1 MAAAATQPAWEAVIG
16 LETHVQLGTESKIFT
31 AASTA
36 FGDDPNTHIDELKAK
51 RLQPPLNSV
60 VIEQGSRATRIL
72 IVSQGRLAVEQQ
84 LPGQAMRTLAEV
96 GPGDLLGEMALFGG
110 GEHSARVRVV
120 EEPTVLLSIERAAV
134 LDALLFDGD
143 LSAELLHMSS
153 ERCRQSNQMI
163 GLLLDGLEACAAN
176 DAEALTPILEKL
188 NGSTESMV
196 RAAELLGSLRASIAK
211 PS

>member
-1 MAAAATQPAWEAVIG
+1 M
-16 LETHVQLGTESKIFT
+16 
-31 AASTA
+31 
-36 FGDDPNTHIDELKAK
+36 
-51 RLQPPLNSV
+51 
-60 VIEQGSRATRIL
+60 
-72 IVSQGRLAVEQQ
+72 
-84 LPGQAMRTLAEV
+84 
-96 GPGDLLGEMALFGG
+96 
-110 GEHSARVRVV
+110 
-120 EEPTVLLSIERAAV
+120 LLSIERAAV

>member
-1 MAAAATQPAWEAVIG
+1 MFATTPEASSWRQRLQLL
-16 LETHVQLGTESKIFT
+16 LES
-31 AASTA
+31 
-36 FGDDPNTHIDELKAK
+36 HIDELKAK
-51 RLQPPLNSV
+51 KLQPPLNSG

-120 EEPTVLLSIERAAV
+120 EEPTELLSIERAAV

>member
-1 MAAAATQPAWEAVIG
+1 MPAGVSATPEASSWRQRLQLL
-16 LETHVQLGTESKIFT
+16 LES
-31 AASTA
+31 
-36 FGDDPNTHIDELKAK
+36 HIDELKAK
-51 RLQPPLNSV
+51 KLQPPLNSV

>member
-1 MAAAATQPAWEAVIG
+1 MFATTPEASSWRQRLQLL
-16 LETHVQLGTESKIFT
+16 LES
-31 AASTA
+31 
-36 FGDDPNTHIDELKAK
+36 HIDELKAK
-51 RLQPPLNSV
+51 KLQPPLNSV

-120 EEPTVLLSIERAAV
+120 EEPTELLSIERAAV

-196 RAAELLGSLRASIAK
+196 RAAELLGSLRPSTAK

>member
-1 MAAAATQPAWEAVIG
+1 MFATTPEASSWRQRLQLL
-16 LETHVQLGTESKIFT
+16 LES
-31 AASTA
+31 
-36 FGDDPNTHIDELKAK
+36 HIDELKAK
-51 RLQPPLNSV
+51 KLQPPLNSV

-120 EEPTVLLSIERAAV
+120 EEPTELLSIERAAV

-196 RAAELLGSLRASIAK
+196 RAAELLGSLRASTAK

>member
-1 MAAAATQPAWEAVIG
+1 MSATPEASSWRQRLQLL
-16 LETHVQLGTESKIFT
+16 LES
-31 AASTA
+31 
-36 FGDDPNTHIDELKAK
+36 HIDELKAK
-51 RLQPPLNSV
+51 KLQPPLNSV

-72 IVSQGRLAVEQQ
+72 IVSQGRLVVEQQ